1 MPQLLR
7 PEAVENLLGEVPNWK
22 LRENS
27 IERTFKF
34 SGFQEAIDF
43 VNRVAQEAENMNH
56 HPDIDIRWNKVK
68 LVLSTHSAGGLT
80 NNDFMLATKVDS
92 SPSPESFR
100 GCQMV
105 EARSFRIGP
114 QLGGYKPNSVD
125 PAFAEPRRSFISLG
139 NFV

>member
-7 PEAVENLLGEVPNWK
+7 AEAVENLLGEVPNWK

-43 VNRVAQEAENMNH
+43 VNKVAQEAENMNH

-80 NNDFMLATKVDS
+80 NNDFMLATKLDKL
-92 SPSPESFR
+92 
-100 GCQMV
+100 
-105 EARSFRIGP
+105 A
-114 QLGGYKPNSVD
+114 
-125 PAFAEPRRSFISLG
+125 
-139 NFV
+139 